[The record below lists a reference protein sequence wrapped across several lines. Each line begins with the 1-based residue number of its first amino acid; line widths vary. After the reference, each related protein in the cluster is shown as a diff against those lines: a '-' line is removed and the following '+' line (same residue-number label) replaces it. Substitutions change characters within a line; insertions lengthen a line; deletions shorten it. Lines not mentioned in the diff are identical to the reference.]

1 MMHDPIQ
8 AYAALGSIYG
18 MQTPYGI
25 LNNPAALSQLGIP
38 QMAQSPFGQ
47 YGGQGQIGPQQL
59 QQQLQ
64 QLQQQQLQQLQLAQL
79 LGISPVSA
87 GFQNPLLAALVNNPL
102 LSAGFHGQHYGQQH
116 FGQQQFGQQPFGQQQ
131 FGQQPFGQQQFG
143 QQPYSPYQQAG
154 QFGSPFGQ
162 TGYPLAPQSWIGQ
175 GGLFNSQWG
184 ARPFQGQGLT
194 PWGY

>member
-1 MMHDPIQ
+1 MKRLLACVVRNTSGQDDNERVHSIEQGLTFQDVHLRSNTMMHDPIQ

-79 LGISPVSA
+79 LGISPLSA
-87 GFQNPLLAALVNNPL
+87 GFQNPLLAA
-102 LSAGFHGQHYGQQH
+102 
-116 FGQQQFGQQPFGQQQ
+116 
-131 FGQQPFGQQQFG
+131 
-143 QQPYSPYQQAG
+143 
-154 QFGSPFGQ
+154 
-162 TGYPLAPQSWIGQ
+162 W
-175 GGLFNSQWG
+175 
-184 ARPFQGQGLT
+184 
-194 PWGY
+194 